1 MGKSLEYTVQI
12 QLKKITIRRSHQRKK
27 YGRRRQLKNLKSKTK
42 IITLRNYRVV
52 RGRNTVQ
59 EDSPESGEENEDEEE
74 EEEPSKRN
82 RAAPQASKKNHT
94 VSKDVRNVEQED
106 GDGTGSVKD
115 NEGDEHVSQSQLES
129 MEPETNYRK
138 RRTRIS

>member
-1 MGKSLEYTVQI
+1 
-12 QLKKITIRRSHQRKK
+12 
-27 YGRRRQLKNLKSKTK
+27 
-42 IITLRNYRVV
+42 VV

-59 EDSPESGEENEDEEE
+59 KDSPGSGKENEDEEE

-106 GDGTGSVKD
+106 GDGTARLKTVKGMNTYRKASLRVWSQNPIIG
-115 NEGDEHVSQSQLES
+115 NEGHEFHRGGTSE
-129 MEPETNYRK
+129 
-138 RRTRIS
+138 